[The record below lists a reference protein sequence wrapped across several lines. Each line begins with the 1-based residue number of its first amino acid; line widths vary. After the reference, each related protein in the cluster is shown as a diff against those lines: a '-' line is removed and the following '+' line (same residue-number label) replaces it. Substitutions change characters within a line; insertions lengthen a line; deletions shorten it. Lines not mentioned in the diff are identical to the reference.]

1 MPDPSTIGN
10 VLYPAADVGAAV
22 DFYGGVLGLPTK
34 FRDGDRY
41 AALDAGGVTLAIA
54 GSDEDVVDGKVAASF
69 RVAGCRRRRG
79 CRVRPPAA
87 ACFGMPNAGPHE
99 IRAVVADPWG
109 NPFVLYAKA

>member
-10 VLYPAADVGAAV
+10 VLYPASDVGAAI

-41 AALDAGGVTLAIA
+41 AALDGGGVTLAIA
-54 GSDEDVVDGKVAASF
+54 GPEEDVAGGNVAASF
-69 RVAGCRRRRG
+69 RVTDVTAAVQRVEAAGG
-79 CRVRPPAA
+79 TVVRAA
-87 ACFGMPNAGPHE
+87 ERGPHE

-109 NPFVLYAKA
+109 NPVVLYAKA